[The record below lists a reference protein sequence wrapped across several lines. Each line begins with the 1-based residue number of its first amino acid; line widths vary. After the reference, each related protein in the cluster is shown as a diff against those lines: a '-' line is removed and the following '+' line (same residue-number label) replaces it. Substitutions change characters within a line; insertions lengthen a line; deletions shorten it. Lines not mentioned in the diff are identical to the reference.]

1 MREISPGVVKKV
13 AARSGKRMSEVIRE
27 TLRAYLEEKAGVDY
41 FSIVGIAE
49 GPKDG
54 RTSEEAEEVLK
65 EALRWYW
72 WTPAPFTPW
81 WARLGIYYAD
91 RLWVAVGEGV
101 FEVLPLERED
111 LLLALDIQRK
121 YRDAGFGFVDATC
134 FAVCE
139 RHRLRRV
146 FTYDRKHFSL
156 YKPTFAEA
164 LELLP

>member
-1 MREISPGVVKKV
+1 MILVDTGALYALVDRNDVNHAQAAEFYRRTAGREAFGI
-13 AARSGKRMSEVIRE
+13 
-27 TLRAYLEEKAGVDY
+27 TLPVLTEAYLLLE
-41 FSIVGIAE
+41 
-49 GPKDG
+49 
-54 RTSEEAEEVLK
+54 
-65 EALRWYW
+65 
-72 WTPAPFTPW
+72 
-81 WARLGIYYAD
+81 ARLGIYYAD
-91 RLWVAVGEGV
+91 RLWAAVGEGV

-134 FAVCE
+134 FALCE